1 MLVDELLRIT
11 PGVLVAAIGPT
22 IVAMKI
28 DGPLLD
34 RHKVWLSPSS
44 LSRRWRSISRRWD
57 GWQAR
62 QLALQ
67 A

>member
-1 MLVDELLRIT
+1 MLVDEIFWIT
-11 PGVLVAAIGPT
+11 ASVLVAAIGPT
-22 IVAMKI
+22 ILAMKI

-44 LSRRWRSISRRWD
+44 SSYRWRSISRRWD